1 MLSGFFRDQGRVIS
15 CVAARV
21 GETEVSRLA
30 IADIIADH
38 RSVPAASSRAA
49 GVFACL
55 PGCSVFLALD
65 DSGGYLAFMRGG
77 ACLSIQCARICGH
90 MSAAAAEACAFVLY
104 AWACAGQVPPI
115 ITVIIVLPDACGPV
129 TWFAA
134 TLAAVRERLGRSAQS
149 RAGYRIPR
157 AWRVRCQL
165 AGRSVR

>member
-1 MLSGFFRDQGRVIS
+1 MLSGLSGDQERVIS

-21 GETEVSRLA
+21 GETRVSRLA

-38 RSVPAASSRAA
+38 RPAPAASSRAA

-65 DSGGYLAFMRGG
+65 DSGGYLAFMRDG
-77 ACLSIQCARICGH
+77 ACLSIRCARTCGH
-90 MSAAAAEACAFVLY
+90 MSAAAEACAFVLY

-115 ITVIIVLPDACGPV
+115 ITVIIMLPDACGPV

-134 TLAAVRERLGRSAQS
+134 TLAVVRERLGRSAWP
-149 RAGYRIPR
+149 RAGYRVPR
-157 AWRVRCQL
+157 ALRVRCQL